1 MQLKTTYQV
10 SVPCKGFATLLL
22 GSNFLRCWKS
32 VRCWWKGDRG
42 SMYIIV
48 HLSVLGGNP
57 KSPEELMLAP
67 AASDLSGF
75 GEQLV
80 VNALTAH

>member
-1 MQLKTTYQV
+1 
-10 SVPCKGFATLLL
+10 
-22 GSNFLRCWKS
+22 
-32 VRCWWKGDRG
+32 
-42 SMYIIV
+42 MYIIV